1 MSDLAYISATEALKL
16 FRERRLSPV
25 ELLDAIQVRAEEVE
39 PVVNSLCHINF
50 DTARLAAKNAEARYS
65 GKGPAARPLEGLL
78 VAIKEDEAIAGE
90 PWTQGSLVL
99 RDEIAN
105 HTEDVPQRVLDAGGI
120 VHARTTMPELGCAG
134 FTRSRL
140 WGTTRNPWNPGQSAG
155 GSSGGSGAALAAGVT
170 TLATGSDIG
179 GSIRIPAS
187 FNGIVGYKP
196 PFGRVPLD
204 PPSNFDTF
212 FHYGPMAR
220 TVRDTALL
228 QNILAGPSRR
238 DINTLRPKYVL
249 PDTLEDV
256 RGLRIAVSVDLGSYP
271 VDPEVRK
278 NTLDVAA
285 ALRDAGASV
294 DEVDLNLSRDA
305 VHRIAA
311 IHYLMQGGDLMRE
324 FAKSDL
330 VSPYI
335 PVTVERFDRY
345 GAGGSIAEMN
355 ELKADL
361 YAKVAVLFETY
372 DALITPTNATRGLKA
387 DSDYLGDEPFF
398 IDGEEFNDPMFGVM
412 TVVWNVMSQCPVL
425 SVPSGFAD
433 NGVPTGVQIIGP
445 TYTDEVVF
453 RVGAAIEN
461 NVSLYR
467 DPSAR
472 PAPTR
477 G

>member
-1 MSDLAYISATEALKL
+1 MSDLAYISATEALTL
-16 FRERRLSPV
+16 FRERKLSPV
-25 ELLDAIQVRAEEVE
+25 EVLDAIQLRAEEVE
-39 PVVNSLCHINF
+39 PVVNSLCHVNF
-50 DTARLAAKNAEARYS
+50 DAARAAAKKAEARYS
-65 GKGPAARPLEGLL
+65 GKGPGPRPLEGLL

-99 RDEIAN
+99 RDEIAD
-105 HTEDVPQRVLDAGGI
+105 HTEDVPQRVLDSGGI
-120 VHARTTMPELGCAG
+120 VHARTTMPELGSAG

-140 WGTTRNPWNPGQSAG
+140 WGTTRNPWNPDQSAG
-155 GSSGGSGAALAAGVT
+155 GSSGGSAAALAAGVT

-212 FHYGPMAR
+212 FHVGPMAR

-228 QNILAGPSRR
+228 QNILAGPSQR

-256 RGLRIAVSVDLGSYP
+256 RGLRIALSVDLGSYP

-278 NTLDVAA
+278 NTLDIAA
-285 ALRDAGASV
+285 ALRDAGATV
-294 DEVDLNLSRDA
+294 EEVDLTLSRDTI
-305 VHRIAA
+305 HRIAS
-311 IHYLMQGGDLMRE
+311 IHYLIQGGDMMRE
-324 FAKSDL
+324 YAKSDL
-330 VSPYI
+330 VSPYM
-335 PVTVERFDRY
+335 PVVVERFDRY

-355 ELKADL
+355 ELKAEL
-361 YAKVAVLFETY
+361 YVKVAALFESY
-372 DALITPTNATRGLKA
+372 DALITPTMATRGMKA

-412 TVVWNVMSQCPVL
+412 TIAWNIMSQCPVL

-433 NGVPTGVQIIGP
+433 NGLPTGVQIVGP

-453 RVGAAIEN
+453 RIGAAIEN
-461 NVSLYR
+461 HVSLYGDSSVR
-467 DPSAR
+467 PS
-472 PAPTR
+472 PAPR
-477 G
+477 